1 MNEARKVG
9 RGKSKGVAR
18 LITTATRMWR
28 RRMGRRR
35 KRSGSGRSGN
45 ARQVASSATT
55 FGT

>member
-28 RRMGRRR
+28 MDGEEEEEEW
-35 KRSGSGRSGN
+35 
-45 ARQVASSATT
+45 
-55 FGT
+55 